1 MLGKLTDG
9 AAVLRDFQ
17 RSLKLVSTPHVSGYV
32 EKFIVYEDQQ
42 LLLP

>member
-17 RSLKLVSTPHVSGYV
+17 RSSKLVSTPHVSGYV